1 MYEIIKELNIDMD
14 NLCTFMPQDKVGNF
28 SQLTPKG
35 VLEKTLQCILYG
47 QGSKTLADEQM
58 ELLNLEN
65 DKDSE
70 AREVE
75 AKEKAVQTLTTQ
87 VNSMREEVDRMK
99 ARNDKQLLL
108 EVS

>member
-1 MYEIIKELNIDMD
+1 MD

-47 QGSKTLADEQM
+47 HGTKTLADEQS
-58 ELLNLEN
+58 ELLQLEN
-65 DKDSE
+65 TKDDE

-75 AKEKAVQTLTTQ
+75 AKERSLQNLTTQ
-87 VNSMREEVDRMK
+87 VNSMREEVERMK
-99 ARNDKQLLL
+99 SRNDKQMLL
-108 EVS
+108 EVIHCTFN